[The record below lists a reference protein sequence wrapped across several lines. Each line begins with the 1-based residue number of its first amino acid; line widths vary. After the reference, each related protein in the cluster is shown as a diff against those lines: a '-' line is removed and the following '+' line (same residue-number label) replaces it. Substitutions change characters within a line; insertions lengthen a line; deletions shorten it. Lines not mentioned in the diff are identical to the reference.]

1 MRSQTYP
8 VRQVCRVLGDTR
20 RHDYDRPRA
29 GDDAILHA
37 AIVRLA
43 AAWPTS
49 GYRRITAVRPREGWQ
64 VNRKHVARLIREMGL
79 QGHAPARPVRTTP
92 SAHPYPRDR
101 HRVQGLMIVRPA
113 QVWVGDITYVRLRDE
128 CVYLAVLMDGYTRR
142 IRGWHLSRQLDQA
155 LTLTAWR
162 RALAQHRPEIHH
174 ADQGGQYAA
183 TAYMET
189 WRGVGAHISMA
200 TVGEPTE
207 NGAAERLMRT
217 IKAEEV
223 TLHAY
228 ADFHDAYQHLRHFLD
243 DVYPHKRMHAV
254 LGYLTPAAF
263 ETPWQQQQTA
273 AAAGTLARP

>member
-1 MRSQTYP
+1 
-8 VRQVCRVLGDTR
+8 
-20 RHDYDRPRA
+20 
-29 GDDAILHA
+29 
-37 AIVRLA
+37 
-43 AAWPTS
+43 
-49 GYRRITAVRPREGWQ
+49 
-64 VNRKHVARLIREMGL
+64 
-79 QGHAPARPVRTTP
+79 
-92 SAHPYPRDR
+92 
-101 HRVQGLMIVRPA
+101 
-113 QVWVGDITYVRLRDE
+113 
-128 CVYLAVLMDGYTRR
+128 
-142 IRGWHLSRQLDQA
+142 
-155 LTLTAWR
+155 
-162 RALAQHRPEIHH
+162 
-174 ADQGGQYAA
+174 
-183 TAYMET
+183 
-189 WRGVGAHISMA
+189 MA